1 MASLWIYCAH
11 FRDLQQ
17 RGRGNTDAPSVTA
30 VGEEGPDVA
39 DLDDDD
45 FTGAQTDSF
54 YVGAQVEAYVGT
66 QVDVLQASMARKGG
80 RKDVDPHMLKAH
92 AESSQRLNKG
102 NRVDE
107 ENPVGRFY
115 F

>member
-1 MASLWIYCAH
+1 M
-11 FRDLQQ
+11 
-17 RGRGNTDAPSVTA
+17 PSA
-30 VGEEGPDVA
+30 AAAGEEDPDVA
-39 DLDDDD
+39 DLDDDA
-45 FTGAQTDSF
+45 FIGAQIDES
-54 YVGAQVEAYVGT
+54 YIGA
-66 QVDVLQASMARKGG
+66 QVDVLQASMARRGG
-80 RKDVDPHMLKAH
+80 RKDVDPHRLKAH